1 MARQENRDKVMA
13 ELKEALKADRS
24 PTNVSLLSEL
34 GLVEM
39 TRKRVR
45 QGLNQSLSQTCAVCG
60 GLGWVRSTASIAHQ
74 ALREVEWRLARKGL
88 PRIKLRGAPDLVE
101 WVKAEEATIVENLQ
115 RSLGRRSSSSW
126 RRATPAAGI
135 PSSRLSTER
144 SAS

>member
-1 MARQENRDKVMA
+1 MARQENRDKVEA

-45 QGLNQSLSQTCAVCG
+45 QGLNQALSQTCAACG

-74 ALREVEWRLARKGL
+74 ALREVEWRMGRKHL
-88 PRIKLRGAPDLVE
+88 PRVKIRAAPDLID
-101 WVKAEEATIVENLQ
+101 WMKAEESEIIERLQ
-115 RSLGRRSSSSW
+115 RGLGGDIEFLAEDTFPPGKYSLLEG
-126 RRATPAAGI
+126 
-135 PSSRLSTER
+135 
-144 SAS
+144 